1 MYYGGGRGES
11 IAIGTDPLLI
21 NMVKSP
27 DNPVIP
33 IVKVDANGNPYRV
46 FDPCLW
52 KEDDGYYY
60 SLSGVY
66 RNGRRGTDCEMA
78 EQMFRSKD
86 LSNWEYIGPLIAGA
100 FWTEPGEDG
109 AVPNFLPIGNGKYML
124 LWFSHK
130 RASQY
135 LVGDYDKTTHKFKP
149 DYHGRM
155 NYGPW
160 VMGSLHAPS
169 AFVDDS
175 GRFLAIFNVREN
187 KTDIGGIYNGTSPDA
202 WYGIMTLPRHLWL
215 DDHNGLHM
223 APVHEIESLRFG
235 HQEAKPLTIPGNKEV
250 VLKSIRGKAM
260 ELEAVFQPD
269 KAREF
274 GLNVLRSP
282 DGQERTTITIYMNM
296 YERGRRQLGIDVS
309 HASLRPDV
317 KSRSP
322 EIGPLTFPDNTP
334 VRLHVFIDRSIV
346 EVYANDTQCLTLRM
360 YPQRTDS
367 REISVFAR
375 GNSAKLV
382 SLDAWQMHSI
392 WPELKKFESR

>member
-1 MYYGGGRGES
+1 M
-11 IAIGTDPLLI
+11 P
-21 NMVKSP
+21 
-27 DNPVIP
+27 
-33 IVKVDANGNPYRV
+33 
-46 FDPCLW
+46 
-52 KEDDGYYY
+52 
-60 SLSGVY
+60 
-66 RNGRRGTDCEMA
+66 
-78 EQMFRSKD
+78 
-86 LSNWEYIGPLIAGA
+86 
-100 FWTEPGEDG
+100 
-109 AVPNFLPIGNGKYML
+109 

-169 AFVDDS
+169 AFVDDT

-187 KTDIGGIYNGTSPDA
+187 KADIEGIRNGTSPEA

-215 DDHNGLHM
+215 DDHNALHM
-223 APVHEIESLRFG
+223 APTREIKSLRFA
-235 HQEAKPLTIPGNKEV
+235 HQHAKPVTIPANKEV
-250 VLKSIRGKAM
+250 VLKKIRGKAM
-260 ELEAVFQPD
+260 ELEAVFQPG

-282 DGQERTTITIYMNM
+282 DGQERTTITVYMNM
-296 YERGRRQLGIDVS
+296 YERGRRQLSIDVS

-322 EIGPLTFPDNTP
+322 EIGPLSFPDDTP

-367 REISVFAR
+367 REVSVFAR
-375 GNSAKLV
+375 GNSADLV

-392 WPELKKFESR
+392 WPELKMSEGE